1 MNCWNALRAKQP
13 QRSGKPQAR
22 RLENAWIG
30 QSAAKGLGSLE
41 PTDVFSQAFDFDNLI
56 LGQGVPSTG
65 HDLVALDRGFCLTSL
80 TEKEWRDSQKEVVG
94 VRVVENDFVCGFA
107 GRKDS
112 GLDATLRGA
121 SDEFDSFSLAH
132 RDFHDDTEL
141 KAMRCFV
148 LGGELADSD
157 ATLTIDY
164 SGDVRSNS
172 LVQGA
177 SWSTFNDYGESQY
190 AQAGGRMRRPH
201 HTIDPVGEIVFSAS
215 KDAAAHCER
224 QRSSDTLRKHKA
236 YTNDDYIGIAWPS
249 TLRTFKNNLETIHQ
263 YTVPGIQLIF
273 NAEIGRYEN
282 VRFIEQTNIP
292 KGISSDGGLT
302 GTAWTGAASDWIFFM
317 GEDTV
322 AEGVAIPE
330 EMRAKIPT
338 DFGRSKG
345 VAWYYLGGF
354 GLVQTAASEARVVMW
369 DSAA

>member
-1 MNCWNALRAKQP
+1 MNCWKALRAKQP

-56 LGQGVPSTG
+56 LGQGMSPTG
-65 HDLVALDRGFCLTSL
+65 HDLVALDRGFSLTSL
-80 TEKEWRDSQKEVVG
+80 AEKERIDSQKEVVS
-94 VRVVENDFVCGFA
+94 VRVVENNLVCGFA

-112 GLDATLRGA
+112 GLDAPLRCA

-132 RDFHDDTEL
+132 RNFHDDAEL

-172 LVQGA
+172 LVHGA

-190 AQAGGRMRRPH
+190 AQAGGSARALFKKRKVR
-201 HTIDPVGEIVFSAS
+201 EIVFSARER
-215 KDAAAHCER
+215 AAVLKGRFRTCVPK
-224 QRSSDTLRKHKA
+224 RKHKA

-249 TLRTFKNNLETIHQ
+249 TLRTLKNNLETIHQ